1 MAHEINYSNKS
12 SRDMLY
18 QSHCSYKK
26 KMMVAEGSQ
35 SVNIPLII
43 EGGGRRSKKR
53 TGEQSLDTLDNFEN
67 KLTRVEVNVGEILEW
82 KDTVDQLVGDISVTI
97 DGMKQKI
104 SFIKEDVLTFIN
116 TFRNEFHEKV
126 VVLEDEIN
134 VCMTT
139 FTKGVLKR
147 RSLTWKHPNRSIEV
161 NVTLENLMN
170 SFGLL
175 QKKHFT

>member
-1 MAHEINYSNKS
+1 M
-12 SRDMLY
+12 
-18 QSHCSYKK
+18 
-26 KMMVAEGSQ
+26 
-35 SVNIPLII
+35 
-43 EGGGRRSKKR
+43 
-53 TGEQSLDTLDNFEN
+53 
-67 KLTRVEVNVGEILEW
+67 EVNVGEILEW